1 MRRFSK
7 LGRTICGSVM
17 EQNYDGI
24 SDLVTNDGQDSD
36 FGQQIDIMSK
46 DDEKIAL
53 SSTSLAAELLPE
65 CCLMEP
71 GFDHR

>member
-1 MRRFSK
+1 
-7 LGRTICGSVM
+7 M